1 MIEAGS
7 STKTLETTCQNS
19 HCRNPE
25 DQKLNPFSQCRGKF
39 NMKLHL
45 TVMQTVT
52 HNPQNLPVDL
62 KKNIFSRNFKS
73 PQGLMNGFQG
83 FGRAC
88 CVYNRGPS
96 NTGSSVT
103 AYQSPLIVL

>member
-1 MIEAGS
+1 MIEADI
-7 STKTLETTCQNS
+7 STKTSETTCQNS

-25 DQKLNPFSQCRGKF
+25 DQKLNPFSRCRGKL

-52 HNPQNLPVDL
+52 HNPQNLPIYL
-62 KKNIFSRNFKS
+62 SKIICSRNLKS
-73 PQGLMNGFQG
+73 RQRRLVNGFQG

-88 CVYNRGPS
+88 CVYIRGPS
-96 NTGSSVT
+96 NTGASVT
-103 AYQSPLIVL
+103 IYQSP